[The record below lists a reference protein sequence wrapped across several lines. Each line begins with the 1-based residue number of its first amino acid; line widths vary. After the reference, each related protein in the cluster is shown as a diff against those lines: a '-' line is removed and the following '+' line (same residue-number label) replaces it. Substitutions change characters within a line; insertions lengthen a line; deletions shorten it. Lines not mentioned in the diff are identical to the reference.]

1 MAAEIQVA
9 SIIAPV
15 SMPVVP
21 RMEGL
26 TKMMYAI
33 VKKVVRPA
41 TISVRTVV
49 LFSFNLKKSFRD
61 TVDSFAMGSHSSNVF
76 SFLIRQDGR
85 EIPQH
90 GLLKTN
96 FSMKVHFSQKS
107 MGSGRYLFLYRG
119 QQENLQNMNHKG
131 APPKKE
137 IDTSII

>member
-1 MAAEIQVA
+1 
-9 SIIAPV
+9 
-15 SMPVVP
+15 
-21 RMEGL
+21 
-26 TKMMYAI
+26 MMYAI

-76 SFLIRQDGR
+76 LPYSTGWPRNTATWIAQNKFLH
-85 EIPQH
+85 EKP
-90 GLLKTN
+90 
-96 FSMKVHFSQKS
+96 FFAEE

>member
-61 TVDSFAMGSHSSNVF
+61 TVDSFAQNK
-76 SFLIRQDGR
+76 FLH
-85 EIPQH
+85 EKP
-90 GLLKTN
+90 
-96 FSMKVHFSQKS
+96 FFAEE

>member
-61 TVDSFAMGSHSSNVF
+61 TVDSFALGSHSSNVF
-76 SFLIRQDGR
+76 LPYSTGWPTAGEFAEHESQGR
-85 EIPQH
+85 PAKEGNRYFYYID
-90 GLLKTN
+90 
-96 FSMKVHFSQKS
+96 SVHVNQ
-107 MGSGRYLFLYRG
+107 
-119 QQENLQNMNHKG
+119 
-131 APPKKE
+131 
-137 IDTSII
+137 